1 MFGRQVGVGRH
12 GIEKLNLDTAGSWK
26 KSGARQDLTRTAQ
39 DARNHRAV
47 GGDGTLERAIV
58 EFQQTGFTD
67 EGSFGE
73 EQQRL
78 TAGDG
83 PKHAARIKSAAM
95 TIETFDEF
103 GTEQLEQQTRQWYRR
118 HFTFDDIRESIRQH
132 RLDHD
137 GIDVACVV
145 RCNDAPAL
153 RQMLYPGDVQRV
165 EASAHD
171 ESRGDAGIVPTAL
184 HVRHEQQPQ
193 QQTERD
199 QHEDDPS
206 VGAVE
211 HPPHQGEGGLTLQVV
226 STFRHG
232 AVSLGA
238 SATKSMNDNS
248 HPAVD
253 ALEPSGVEIHPVVLR
268 FLDVLWMERGLSQNT
283 LAAYRADLLALQRWL
298 AARAIDITAASRA
311 DLLAYLAVRAEQGTK
326 SRSTARQLSTFRRF
340 YRHLVRERNSSL
352 DPTLD
357 IAAPRL
363 GRRLPK
369 SLSEAEVEALL
380 VAPSGDEP
388 RSLRDRAMLEML
400 YATGLRV
407 SELISLRYTQV
418 NLNQG
423 VVRVTGKGNRE
434 RLVPIGA
441 AAAEALQ
448 QFEQR
453 GRAALLEG
461 RASEH
466 LFPTR
471 AGEAMTRQAFWHLI
485 KRHARGAGIDKP
497 LSPHTLRHAFATHL
511 LNHGADLRVVQM
523 LLGHSDLSTTQ
534 IYTHVARERMKALH
548 ETHHPRG

>member
-1 MFGRQVGVGRH
+1 M
-12 GIEKLNLDTAGSWK
+12 NDTPHHS
-26 KSGARQDLTRTAQ
+26 D
-39 DARNHRAV
+39 DAPEAV
-47 GGDGTLERAIV
+47 GI
-58 EFQQTGFTD
+58 
-67 EGSFGE
+67 
-73 EQQRL
+73 
-78 TAGDG
+78 
-83 PKHAARIKSAAM
+83 
-95 TIETFDEF
+95 
-103 GTEQLEQQTRQWYRR
+103 
-118 HFTFDDIRESIRQH
+118 
-132 RLDHD
+132 
-137 GIDVACVV
+137 
-145 RCNDAPAL
+145 
-153 RQMLYPGDVQRV
+153 
-165 EASAHD
+165 
-171 ESRGDAGIVPTAL
+171 
-184 HVRHEQQPQ
+184 
-193 QQTERD
+193 
-199 QHEDDPS
+199 
-206 VGAVE
+206 
-211 HPPHQGEGGLTLQVV
+211 
-226 STFRHG
+226 
-232 AVSLGA
+232 
-238 SATKSMNDNS
+238 
-248 HPAVD
+248 
-253 ALEPSGVEIHPVVLR
+253 EIHPVVLR

-298 AARAIDITAASRA
+298 APRAIDITAASRA
-311 DLLAYLAVRAEQGTK
+311 ELLAYLALRAEQGAK

-340 YRHLVRERNSSL
+340 YRHLVRERHRPD

-357 IAAPRL
+357 ISAPRL

-380 VAPSGDEP
+380 AAPAGDEP
-388 RSLRDRAMLEML
+388 RALRDRAMLEML

-407 SELISLRYTQV
+407 SELIALRYTQV

-461 RASEH
+461 RCSEH

-471 AGEAMTRQAFWHLI
+471 EGEAMTRQAFWHLI
-485 KRHARGAGIDKP
+485 KRHARTAGIDKP